1 MSTLSTVSTVTPYAG
16 GEYPK
21 TWTGSEFV
29 DLQPDASG
37 PVYTLT
43 CPDYWQWQGCIA
55 SDVTDAERV
64 RRMLQAGLLAIDGS
78 TQAAER
84 FIHSPRP
91 NLVNPLVQAI
101 AELALG
107 N

>member
-1 MSTLSTVSTVTPYAG
+1 MSTVSPYAG
-16 GEYPK
+16 GEYAK
-21 TWTGSEFV
+21 TFNGKEFV
-29 DLQPDASG
+29 DYQPGAPG

-55 SDVTDAERV
+55 ADASDTDRV

-84 FIHSPRP
+84 FLQSPRP
-91 NLVNPLVQAI
+91 TLVNPLVQAI